1 VLVGFPSAEEV
12 AVLMV
17 GQHDER
23 SALNVYR
30 RLYRD
35 LGIADPPVGERD
47 KPPCCDDH
55 GAAPEHEPIAED
67 IEAAAR
73 AFRRRRPQRT

>member
-1 VLVGFPSAEEV
+1 
-12 AVLMV
+12 MV

-30 RLYRD
+30 RLYES
-35 LGIADPPVGERD
+35 LGIAEPPAGKRD
-47 KPPCCDDH
+47 KPPCCEED
-55 GAAPEHEPIAED
+55 GAAPEHELIAEG

-73 AFRRRRPQRT
+73 AFRRHRQERT